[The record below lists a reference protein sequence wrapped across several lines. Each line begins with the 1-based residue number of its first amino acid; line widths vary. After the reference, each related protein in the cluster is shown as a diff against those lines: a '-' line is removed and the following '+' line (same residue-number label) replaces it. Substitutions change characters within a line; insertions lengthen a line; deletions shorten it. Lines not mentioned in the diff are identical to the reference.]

1 MMFLSLRHLLS
12 RKKQSLLILTSIV
25 IGTAS
30 FVAFS
35 GLMLGFQTKL
45 MDQLVNN
52 EAHVRISAREDFLT
66 EESIGSFSEAQHV
79 FWAIPPSGRR
89 DSEKIEFPVGWF
101 HRLSS
106 IDEIVAYSPQV
117 NVNVLFQR
125 GAIAK
130 AGRIVGVDPG
140 RQMLVTRVD
149 ESVVEGDFRKI
160 GSSGNRLVVGQ
171 ELLRALGARTNETLF
186 VSAGSGPAR
195 PFRVIGVLATG
206 SKAVDES
213 LAYASLADAQ
223 QLRGAPSEITDIAIR
238 LRDPQSAPKVADQL
252 KAWSREKI
260 MPWQEISA
268 SILSVF
274 KTQDVVRYSV
284 TIAII
289 VVAGFG
295 IFNILSI
302 LVAQKRR
309 DIAILRSMGF
319 VPGDIVRLFLYQGL
333 ILGVIG
339 GVFGLFLGYALC
351 WAIGQVPVASGRMGS
366 STGTMIISY
375 DWAIYAKA
383 YVMAVLSAAVSSIL
397 PARQAG
403 ALDPMDII
411 RSGGA

>member
-1 MMFLSLRHLLS
+1 MMFLSIRHLLS
-12 RKKQSLLILTSIV
+12 RKKQSLLILTSIT

-45 MDQLVNN
+45 MSQLVDN

-66 EESIGSFSEAQHV
+66 AENLASFPGVEHV
-79 FWAIPPSGRR
+79 FWALPPSGRR
-89 DSEKIEFPVGWF
+89 DSEKIEFPVAWF
-101 HRLSS
+101 ARLKD
-106 IDEIVAYSPQV
+106 IDEIVAASPQV
-117 NVNVLFQR
+117 SANVLFRR
-125 GAIAK
+125 GSIAK
-130 AGRIVGVDPG
+130 AGRVVGVDPA
-140 RQMLVTRVD
+140 RQMLVTQVQD
-149 ESVVEGDFRKI
+149 QVSEGDFRKI
-160 GSSGNRLVVGQ
+160 GNSGNRLVVGE
-171 ELLRALGARTNETLF
+171 ELLRALGARINETLL
-186 VSAGSGPAR
+186 VSSGAGVAR
-195 PFRVIGVLATG
+195 PFRVVGVLSTG
-206 SKAVDES
+206 VKALDET
-213 LAYASLADAQ
+213 LAYGSLADTQ

-238 LRDPQSAPKVADQL
+238 LRDPQAAPEVAERL
-252 KAWSREKI
+252 RLLSSEKI
-260 MPWQEISA
+260 LPWQEVSA

-274 KTQDVVRYSV
+274 KTQDIVRYSV

-319 VPGDIVRLFLYQGL
+319 LPGDIVRLFLYQGL
-333 ILGVIG
+333 ILGLLG
-339 GVFGLFLGYALC
+339 GLLGLLMGYVLC
-351 WAIGQVPVASGRMGS
+351 VGIGQIRVASGRMGS

-375 DWAIYAKA
+375 DWAIYVKA
-383 YVMAVLSAAVSSIL
+383 FVMAIVSSAISSIL

-403 ALDPMDII
+403 SLDPMDII